1 MAKEESKMEWLAYAK
16 EAIEGQATISNSFI
30 LEWKKGDILSP
41 ELARFKS
48 DLSDVAA
55 EKLSRSE
62 LDFLK
67 ANPEAASS
75 ELFLRACQPFLEVGV
90 ENADWDAI
98 QETIRSSVKQFY
110 LADLSKFG
118 SDIIK
123 PLLND
128 VYFFA
133 TARKVDEKELLG
145 FLLFSIT
152 PALPFGDV
160 KVINFFIEEDVNLP
174 KILMSLVFKIL
185 PRTRR
190 IFLYARPTDS
200 AALDMYTSMGFGKDE
215 SPFQDPAHKINPK
228 YLTALDYRIEK
239 STILQQIA
247 QKFEDDHF
255 CK

>member
-1 MAKEESKMEWLAYAK
+1 MAIEETKIEWLAYAK
-16 EAIEGQATISNSFI
+16 EAIEGQVTINNSFI
-30 LEWKKGDILSP
+30 LEWRKGDILSP
-41 ELARFKS
+41 ELAFFKKE
-48 DLSDVAA
+48 LSDIAA

-62 LDFLK
+62 LEFLK
-67 ANPEAASS
+67 ANPEAAST
-75 ELFLRACQPFLEVGV
+75 ELFLRACQPFLASGV

-98 QETIRSSVKQFY
+98 QETIRASVKQFY

-118 SDIIK
+118 PEIIK

-133 TARKVDEKELLG
+133 TARRVDEKELLG

-160 KVINFFIEEDVNLP
+160 KVINFFIEEKAELP
-174 KILMSLVFKIL
+174 KILMSLAFKIL
-185 PRTRR
+185 SQTRR

-200 AALDMYTSMGFGKDE
+200 AALDMYTSMGFEKDV
-215 SPFQDPAHKINPK
+215 SPFQDPAHMINPK
-228 YLTALDYRIEK
+228 YLTAFDYRIEK

-255 CK
+255 CE